1 MARKFYAATNLVQGF
16 GLNMFSEDE
25 LYSIHLA
32 TLEVLQ
38 KTGVHVES
46 KEALE
51 IFHAGG
57 AHVDKNTHI
66 VKLPGYI
73 VEEAINSAPSKTVL
87 AGRDPKH
94 DVVIEN
100 KRVHYTNFGE
110 GIRVIDPFT
119 GEYRKSLKQDTANA
133 ALMCDALDEIDICLR
148 AVAAHDV
155 SPKVHPLHEIEA
167 IFNNTSKHVFTGGMS
182 GRQAEIIFEMA
193 AVVAGGKDKLK
204 ERPLVSLNVCPTSPL
219 KLTNHCTE
227 VIIKCAEYG
236 VTCNVLSMAMAG
248 GSSPVTLGGTLVM
261 HNAEVLA
268 GIVLSQLTRKGS
280 PVIYGSSTTI
290 MDLRITT
297 APVGAPELGMIN
309 AAVAKL
315 AQYYL
320 LPSWVA
326 GG

>member
-1 MARKFYAATNLVQGF
+1 MARKFYAASNLIHGF
-16 GLNMFSEDE
+16 GLNMFSDDE

-38 KTGVHVES
+38 KSGIRVES
-46 KEALE
+46 NEALE
-51 IFHAGG
+51 IFDAGG
-57 AHVDKNTHI
+57 AIVDRNTHI
-66 VKLPGYI
+66 VKFPPYL
-73 VEEAINSAPSKTVL
+73 VEDTIHSAPSKIVL
-87 AGRDPKH
+87 AGRNPKH

-110 GIRVIDPFT
+110 GIMVIDPYT
-119 GEYRKSLKQDTANA
+119 GEYRKSIKQDTANA

-155 SPKVHPLHEIEA
+155 SPKVHPLHEVEA
-167 IFNNTSKHVFTGGMS
+167 CFNNTTKHVFTGGIS

-193 AVVAGGKDKLK
+193 AEVAGGRDKLR
-204 ERPLVSLNVCPTSPL
+204 ERPILSVNVCPTSPL
-219 KLTNHCTE
+219 QLTNHCSE
-227 VIIKCAEYG
+227 AIIKCAEYG
-236 VTCNVLSMAMAG
+236 IACNILSMAMSG
-248 GSSPVTLGGTLVM
+248 GSAPVTLGGTLVM

-290 MDLRITT
+290 MDLKTTT

-309 AAVAKL
+309 AAVARL

>member
-1 MARKFYAATNLVQGF
+1 MARKFYAASNFIRGF
-16 GLNMFSEDE
+16 GLNMFSDDE

-38 KTGVHVES
+38 KSGIKVES
-46 KEALE
+46 NEALE
-51 IFHAGG
+51 IFAAGG
-57 AHVDKNTHI
+57 AFVDRNTHI
-66 VKLPGYI
+66 VKFPPYL
-73 VEEAINSAPSKTVL
+73 VEDAIHSAPSKIVL
-87 AGRDPKH
+87 AGRNPKH
-94 DVVIEN
+94 DVVIED

-110 GIRVIDPFT
+110 GIMVIDPFT
-119 GEYRKSLKQDTANA
+119 GEYRKSIKQDTANA

-155 SPKVHPLHEIEA
+155 SPKVHPLHEVEA
-167 IFNNTSKHVFTGGMS
+167 CFNNTSKHVFTGGIS
-182 GRQAEIIFEMA
+182 GRQAEMIFDMA
-193 AVVAGGKDKLK
+193 AAVAGGKDKLR
-204 ERPLVSLNVCPTSPL
+204 ERPVLSVNVCPTSPL
-219 KLTNHCTE
+219 QLTSHCTE
-227 VIIKCAEYG
+227 AIIKCAEYG
-236 VTCNVLSMAMAG
+236 IACNILSMAMAG
-248 GSSPVTLGGTLVM
+248 GSAPVTLGGTLVM

-290 MDLRITT
+290 MDLKTTT